1 MAMNI
6 SSVDAPDGSLV
17 PGVERR
23 ISVTFTLLNNNE
35 PDLNNDVA
43 GVDQS
48 HNGTNFNF
56 TSYFVNVNMTAAA
69 DVTVEHQL
77 MTVDEELVAGDVR
90 WPIDGVQSEDF
101 IMELTVHYSFNYMR
115 CVYLSVHTCTST
127 TRYITGGIVN

>member
-1 MAMNI
+1 MKI
-6 SSVDAPDGSLV
+6 SGVDAPDGSLV

-90 WPIDGVQSEDF
+90 WPIDGVQSEEF
-101 IMELTVHYSFNYMR
+101 IMELTVHK
-115 CVYLSVHTCTST
+115 
-127 TRYITGGIVN
+127 

>member
-1 MAMNI
+1 MNI

-43 GVDQS
+43 QIDAATPD
-48 HNGTNFNF
+48 GTNFNF
-56 TSYFVNVNMTAAA
+56 TSYVVDVNMTAAA

-77 MTVDEELVAGDVR
+77 MTVDEELVVGDLH
-90 WPIDGVQSEDF
+90 WPIDGVQSEEF
-101 IMELTVHYSFNYMR
+101 IMELTVHK
-115 CVYLSVHTCTST
+115 
-127 TRYITGGIVN
+127 

>member
-1 MAMNI
+1 MNI
-6 SSVDAPDGSLV
+6 SSVHAPDGSLV

-43 GVDQS
+43 EIDQS

-56 TSYFVNVNMTAAA
+56 TSYVVDVDMTAPA

-77 MTVDEELVAGDVR
+77 MTVDEELVVGDLH
-90 WPIDGVQSEDF
+90 WPIDGVQSEEF
-101 IMELTVHYSFNYMR
+101 IMELTVHK
-115 CVYLSVHTCTST
+115 
-127 TRYITGGIVN
+127 

>member
-43 GVDQS
+43 QIDQS
-48 HNGTNFNF
+48 HNGTNFKF
-56 TSYFVNVNMTAAA
+56 TSYVVDVNLTAA
-69 DVTVEHQL
+69 DVTVAHQL
-77 MTVDEELVAGDVR
+77 MTVDEELIVGDLR
-90 WPIDGVQSEDF
+90 WPMDDVKTEEFTI
-101 IMELTVHYSFNYMR
+101 ELTVHNP
-115 CVYLSVHTCTST
+115 TN
-127 TRYITGGIVN
+127 TR